1 MKPYNIFVFIILCK
15 DFFILETDA
24 ISYTTFLEREQKKH
38 GDLLKTTDIEEL
50 KKHCQDNNLPTN
62 GKEII
67 MFLHSAMFNVDK
79 ALQYMISNYQ
89 YRNKIPE
96 FFKPKN
102 PFSEEMKEVQKTMS
116 FSIVSRS
123 NAEVHIY
130 SQLKNTNYKN
140 FKFIP
145 TIKYLFMVIEYIIET
160 QGTVENFIFT
170 FNTKGIGL
178 WHIGRI
184 QKNIAIELL
193 NFLKGSLPI
202 RIKGIYIVNAGKLT
216 SAFLYSL
223 INLMPN
229 NVTKKVKE
237 KVQFFNQKDIFKHVP
252 KNSIPSEMNGQG
264 KSYITLS
271 DETYNEICE
280 WFLEKKK

>member
-62 GKEII
+62 
-67 MFLHSAMFNVDK
+67 
-79 ALQYMISNYQ
+79 
-89 YRNKIPE
+89 
-96 FFKPKN
+96 
-102 PFSEEMKEVQKTMS
+102 EEMKEVQKTMS